1 MKSYR
6 HVGTVG
12 RVLSRAAL
20 LTLLTTAAALSA
32 LQPLQAATNIVL
44 WDTSSTLAVP
54 LNVEDR
60 SAWKQVP
67 NDLLVL
73 EADPPKASSDP
84 GYYGRE
90 YAFQGDAVVENH
102 HLLAVFFSTQGR
114 VVLYSK
120 ADPTR
125 PADNRFGQK
134 LADVVPFAT
143 GTHPGIIRHIEIV
156 RNATDQVALQV
167 AFSAKGTD
175 EVSAVFAFDNT
186 GLVEIK
192 PAQHLKTLRVL
203 SRIKYGIVPSF
214 IDDDLVYARADYAL
228 ATPLR
233 IPSENLFLGL
243 LEGEGREL
251 VLTWPRSRQQLRL
264 FPADPGSEKNLF
276 QSIEFDPDGQTLY
289 LAALS
294 TPGIWHREILLPA
307 YLEKDVTIDW
317 KKPFPA
323 KWKTQLYEAGVKTS
337 FAFRASKGEIWRGVP
352 GSYNYPVWFEGDRAL
367 FHLSKKVLPQGEA
380 LIYFLE
386 GQDTPLSISTP
397 VDILKATLGRPVC
410 DPILDIAC
418 RKLRTHHRR
427 GGQGVRR
434 ACTCGC
440 TEVIQAVFESGEEVA
455 NKEEI
460 KEALDDMI
468 YFVHQHVERIE
479 EYRRFADDL
488 IKLLHAQAGS
498 TPELK
503 PYLESLE
510 PIAAQIGQEYDVQ
523 RENMKS
529 FAYAD
534 DLSRET
540 LALASQKAPTN
551 LKTYLELGKA
561 WRAMGGA
568 QDYVLAQCHI
578 ITRKLSQ
585 QAGYACVNQPK
596 AAALAQEI
604 RARCRQ
610 CLRNPDGYE
619 IWADY

>member
-1 MKSYR
+1 
-6 HVGTVG
+6 
-12 RVLSRAAL
+12 LSRAAL
-20 LTLLTTAAALSA
+20 LTLLTIAAALSA
-32 LQPLQAATNIVL
+32 LQPLQAATNIIL

-54 LNVEDR
+54 LNIEER

-73 EADPPKASSDP
+73 EGDPPKASSDP
-84 GYYGRE
+84 GYYGRD
-90 YAFQGDAVVENH
+90 YALQGDAVVENH
-102 HLLAVFFSTQGR
+102 HLLAVFSSKQGR

-120 ADPTR
+120 TDPTR
-125 PADNRFGQK
+125 PADNRFRQK
-134 LADVVPFAT
+134 LAEVVPFAT

-167 AFSAKGTD
+167 AFSAKDTD

-203 SRIKYGIVPSF
+203 GRIEYGIVPSF
-214 IDDDLVYARADYAL
+214 IDDDLVYAPADYAS
-228 ATPLR
+228 ATPLC
-233 IPSENLFLGL
+233 IPSENFFLGL
-243 LEGEGREL
+243 LEGDGREL
-251 VLTWPRSRQQLRL
+251 VLTWPSSRQQLRL
-264 FPADPGSEKNLF
+264 FPADPGSGKSLF

-294 TPGIWHREILLPA
+294 TPGIWHREALLPA

-367 FHLSKKVLPQGEA
+367 FHLSKKVLPKGEA

-410 DPILDIAC
+410 DPILDIAG

-455 NKEEI
+455 KKEEI

-468 YFVHQHVERIE
+468 YFVHHHVERIE

-498 TPELK
+498 TPGLK

-540 LALASQKAPTN
+540 LALASQKAP
-551 LKTYLELGKA
+551 
-561 WRAMGGA
+561 
-568 QDYVLAQCHI
+568 
-578 ITRKLSQ
+578 
-585 QAGYACVNQPK
+585 
-596 AAALAQEI
+596 
-604 RARCRQ
+604 
-610 CLRNPDGYE
+610 RN
-619 IWADY
+619 